1 MTQHLQA
8 EAAAGPARWRSHG
21 SDPCHP
27 CPQLLAPQGQPTR
40 TPSPGQPHHGR
51 DQFGAVSKENQA
63 SEVAQCA
70 TDEATP
76 PGLSRPRSRE
86 VQDRIEAKQ
95 LCFRPED
102 AGRQHRSDRV
112 NNSSRRT
119 PRPEPATMGW
129 PWPVAASPRG
139 GIPLGLDPNE
149 LNPPKPPQVFSAGE
163 ARRPGHQG
171 PERATAQMVAGAGRP
186 EAVLKP
192 SPGARWAGLRA
203 GWPQTH
209 RRRRRSSRAGVGCP
223 RAAWAGC
230 RVRRTRSRGRWRPG
244 H

>member
-8 EAAAGPARWRSHG
+8 EAAAGPARRRSHG

-76 PGLSRPRSRE
+76 PGSSRPRSRE
-86 VQDRIEAKQ
+86 LQDRIEAKQ
-95 LCFRPED
+95 LCFRSED

-112 NNSSRRT
+112 NNSSRRM
-119 PRPEPATMGW
+119 PRPEPARMGW

-139 GIPLGLDPNE
+139 GITQE
-149 LNPPKPPQVFSAGE
+149 RHPP
-163 ARRPGHQG
+163 
-171 PERATAQMVAGAGRP
+171 
-186 EAVLKP
+186 
-192 SPGARWAGLRA
+192 
-203 GWPQTH
+203 
-209 RRRRRSSRAGVGCP
+209 RSGSP
-223 RAAWAGC
+223 RAQPSQATPSAL
-230 RVRRTRSRGRWRPG
+230 R
-244 H
+244 